1 MSYSNVLDQY
11 RRRPDVAEYKRI
23 RQEWKTHSIAED
35 NRDIPG
41 LLSTLTEDCVYE
53 IVQTGDRWL
62 GHEGAAQFYTE
73 LLTAFP
79 DIHFDLQNIVIGPQG
94 VFEEAWVTATHE
106 GEWRGIAPTGQH
118 IEFMVGILFPWDE
131 ERQKFKG
138 ERVYVDF
145 EQVLRQYG
153 DSKP

>member
-1 MSYSNVLDQY
+1 M
-11 RRRPDVAEYKRI
+11 AEYKRI

-41 LLSTLTEDCVYE
+41 LLSTLTEDYVYE
-53 IVQTGDRWL
+53 IVQTGDRWQ

-106 GEWRGIAPTGQH
+106 GEWRGIAP
-118 IEFMVGILFPWDE
+118 I
-131 ERQKFKG
+131 R
-138 ERVYVDF
+138 
-145 EQVLRQYG
+145 
-153 DSKP
+153 